1 MCVSSKG
8 STHILYVIDI
18 QAIIFHAHIIDY
30 PNLSDMNLLG
40 GKVDHDYVCFVTMMA
55 INKPVFLAVSRFY

>member
-1 MCVSSKG
+1 MSLITQS
-8 STHILYVIDI
+8 
-18 QAIIFHAHIIDY
+18 
-30 PNLSDMNLLG
+30 LSDMNLLG